1 MTAELLIYI
10 LVMAVTTYLIRMLPF
25 TLFRKRIES
34 TFLKSFFYYIP
45 YAVLGAMTIP
55 WVFYSTG
62 SFAGAL
68 AGTVCAFI
76 LAYFN
81 RSLIVV
87 ALASC
92 ASAYAEQLIISL
104 CI

>member
-1 MTAELLIYI
+1 MTVKLLIYI

-25 TLFRKRIES
+25 TLFRKRITN

-55 WVFYSTG
+55 WIFYSTG
-62 SFAGAL
+62 HFAGAV

-76 LAYFN
+76 LAFFN

-87 ALASC
+87 ALSSC
-92 ASAYAEQLIISL
+92 AVAWVAQLIASL
-104 CI
+104 I